1 MSSRRHNDPRDLLK
15 EFRLIEEEQS
25 ETQSS
30 EGPIQKVSRGVRLQ
44 TSTKVLVGRRVHPAD
59 AVAPNKMSGEAYKRL
74 LVHQYHPRAL
84 PSRAQSGRN
93 LLLTELEDEDIVVS
107 KMGSVRLSQDAEP
120 STIAASNAGA
130 AARASRPK
138 DLSSVRVQSANAFAA
153 LGLQEYL

>member
-1 MSSRRHNDPRDLLK
+1 M
-15 EFRLIEEEQS
+15 
-25 ETQSS
+25 
-30 EGPIQKVSRGVRLQ
+30 
-44 TSTKVLVGRRVHPAD
+44 GRRVHPAD